1 VEVAVEVLLPEE
13 VAVEVP
19 LVDAEEE
26 RVELDTPPVDVAVEV
41 PLVEAVE
48 VSVETEPVVEVDDL
62 VVEDLVVDL
71 LVFEVLVV
79 VVEALEDTTVDALDA
94 VETVDTDVV
103 TEALASTSARREL
116 DERTLRL
123 EYENWIP
130 SQYRA
135 SSHSRRDDV
144 R

>member
-1 VEVAVEVLLPEE
+1 VEVAVDVLLPEE

-26 RVELDTPPVDVAVEV
+26 RVELDTAPVDVAVEV
-41 PLVEAVE
+41 PLVEALEVSVEPEVLAEPEPETVE
-48 VSVETEPVVEVDDL
+48 VVVETEPVIEVDDL

-71 LVFEVLVV
+71 LVFEVFVLA
-79 VVEALEDTTVDALDA
+79 ELEETTVDA

-123 EYENWIP
+123 EYEK
-130 SQYRA
+130 
-135 SSHSRRDDV
+135 V
-144 R
+144 V